1 MKNNSWFPGP
11 WPFNLILIGGWVV
24 VVAAIRR
31 GNRGDPM
38 TCPNCNKQST
48 DIETCSACGTPM
60 SVASDSL
67 DQLVQ
72 QASVPNLA
80 ALFQTAKD
88 QGLIV
93 AQVAYG
99 HTP

>member
-1 MKNNSWFPGP
+1 MK
-11 WPFNLILIGGWVV
+11 
-24 VVAAIRR
+24 
-31 GNRGDPM
+31 
-38 TCPNCNKQST
+38 CPNCNGIST
-48 DIETCSACGTPM
+48 DKLVCSECNTPM

-88 QGLIV
+88 QGLIK
-93 AQVAYG
+93 AQVEYG

>member
-1 MKNNSWFPGP
+1 MK
-11 WPFNLILIGGWVV
+11 
-24 VVAAIRR
+24 
-31 GNRGDPM
+31 
-38 TCPNCNKQST
+38 CPNCGEQST
-48 DIETCSACGTPM
+48 DKVTCSECRTPM

-88 QGLIV
+88 RGLIQ